1 VESFLREVNLPTIVH
16 GVREAL
22 GMAGARRFA
31 VRSWSGGVFLRFSLA
46 VDCIKYPAQ
55 IC

>member
-22 GMAGARRFA
+22 GMAGAR
-31 VRSWSGGVFLRFSLA
+31 SLPCGPGVVGCF
-46 VDCIKYPAQ
+46 
-55 IC
+55 